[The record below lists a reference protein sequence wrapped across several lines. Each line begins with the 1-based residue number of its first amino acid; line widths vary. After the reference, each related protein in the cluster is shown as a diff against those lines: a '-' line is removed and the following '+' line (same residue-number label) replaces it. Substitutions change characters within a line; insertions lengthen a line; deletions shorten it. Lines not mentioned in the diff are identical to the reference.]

1 MSNRYF
7 IMRHGQSEAN
17 VAGIIISAP
26 DSGISAYGL
35 SAEGRRQVRQSV
47 SSSVKI
53 DAFSRVI
60 CSDFKRAR
68 QTAELVCEIQDVV
81 SPLEASS
88 ALRERFFGS
97 LEGGSDRRYP
107 DVWRYDID
115 DEQHSNFG
123 VESVGEVV
131 NRTTQLIQLLEQRFN
146 NESILLVSHGDTLQI
161 LQTLFEGVSPS
172 SHRSLP
178 SLAVAEIRRL
188 GSWPQI

>member
-26 DSGISAYGL
+26 DSGVAEYGL
-35 SAEGRRQVRQSV
+35 SEEGSRQVRLSASLV
-47 SSSVKI
+47 DGDV
-53 DAFSRVI
+53 FSRVI
-60 CSDFKRAR
+60 CSDFKRAQ
-68 QTAELVCEIQDVV
+68 QTAQLVHEILEIV
-81 SPLEASS
+81 SPLETSS

-97 LEGGSDRRYP
+97 LEGGSDSRYP
-107 DVWRYDID
+107 DVWRYDVD
-115 DEQHSNFG
+115 DERHSNFG

-178 SLAVAEIRRL
+178 PLAVAEIRRL
-188 GSWPQI
+188 GSWPQV